1 MSKHPSSINIR
12 TVIVGFM
19 LQFAL
24 AVFVM
29 RTSFG
34 YYLFKFLGDEVE
46 KFLAFT
52 DEGSKLVF
60 GSTYLDHFFVFKV
73 IDLNSLIHSI

>member
-1 MSKHPSSINIR
+1 
-12 TVIVGFM
+12 
-19 LQFAL
+19 
-24 AVFVM
+24 M

-34 YYLFKFLGDEVE
+34 YYLFKFFGDQVE

-60 GSTYLDHFFVFKV
+60 GDRYLDHFFVFKV
-73 IDLNSLIHSI
+73 HIHFKLFELK